1 MMGKVIIGK
10 VVGQFKNCACGKV
23 QEGFCKECK
32 TEALS
37 IIGIQEIESED
48 EVEMDEFLD
57 VNKNY
62 LAKKQEETRV

>member
-10 VVGQFKNCACGKV
+10 VVGQFKNCACGKIHN
-23 QEGFCKECK
+23 GFCEKCK

-48 EVEMDEFLD
+48 EVDMREFLD
-57 VNKNY
+57 ANKDI
-62 LAKKQEETRV
+62 LAEKH